1 MREAG
6 TFSEGRKGHIPRAR
20 TSLARPDQ
28 DVVVRQ
34 SSASFHWAKNGE
46 EGREDVRLEF
56 LLWIER
62 PYERAGRN
70 GVAACRA
77 SFLEGRL
84 RYRADSSAFF

>member
-20 TSLARPDQ
+20 TSRDSARPDQ

-46 EGREDVRLEF
+46 GGRTS
-56 LLWIER
+56 
-62 PYERAGRN
+62 
-70 GVAACRA
+70 A
-77 SFLEGRL
+77 SNFYCEVNDPLNEQE
-84 RYRADSSAFF
+84 

>member
-20 TSLARPDQ
+20 TPLARPDQ
-28 DVVVRQ
+28 DVVVVRQ

-56 LLWIER
+56 LLR
-62 PYERAGRN
+62 SERAGIKRRC
-70 GVAACRA
+70 GLRPQG

>member
-28 DVVVRQ
+28 DVVVVRQ

-46 EGREDVRLEF
+46 GGRTS
-56 LLWIER
+56 
-62 PYERAGRN
+62 
-70 GVAACRA
+70 A
-77 SFLEGRL
+77 SNFYCEVNDPLNEQG
-84 RYRADSSAFF
+84 